1 MYILSNQRNI
11 WRLIRCFSSPR
22 YKHACDIEREFISNK
37 ITQSEDIFAKN
48 RTHLNPKK
56 HSLSRHEPDRA
67 CTHTGLRAQVTIEI
81 VPFHLNASDKAT
93 SRGGNEF
100 VESLILRDL
109 PQLCWG
115 CPVRLGPPF
124 AASPLHPRPELAPF
138 PPPPLLR
145 GWG

>member
-1 MYILSNQRNI
+1 MLGDEIFLMMCILSNQRND
-11 WRLIRCFSSPR
+11 WRFIRCFSSSR
-22 YKHACDIEREFISNK
+22 YRYACDIKREFISNK
-37 ITQSEDIFAKN
+37 ITQSRNIFANN
-48 RTHLNPKK
+48 RTHLNPKE
-56 HSLSRHEPDRA
+56 HSLSRHEPYHA
-67 CTHTGLRAQVTIEI
+67 CIHTGLRAQVTIEI

-124 AASPLHPRPELAPF
+124 APSPPAPA
-138 PPPPLLR
+138 P
-145 GWG
+145 